1 MLRHILMKDH
11 LVAVNVTKSIRR
23 NLRETIMRLFV
34 VYHMNFHVNFHG
46 VTSRMLTQNTMMNIC
61 VLSIALRKMAFLNIP
76 SVWRLLS
83 IVMREN
89 CIWRKINIS

>member
-23 NLRETIMRLFV
+23 NLRETVMRLFV

-46 VTSRMLTQNTMMNIC
+46 VTQNTIINIC
-61 VLSIALRKMAFLNIP
+61 ILIIGLLKRAFLNVP
-76 SVWRLLS
+76 GVQRLLS

-89 CIWRKINIS
+89 CIWKNINIS